1 MRVGGGLVR
10 LLVVVLEDVVV
21 EQERAAAVVGVVERG
36 VALLAEEARVL
47 WAQLVVV
54 GQIPVV
60 VVDGC
65 WLIDC

>member
-1 MRVGGGLVR
+1 MR

-36 VALLAEEARVL
+36 VALLAEETRVL

-65 WLIDC
+65 CWSIVDDGCC